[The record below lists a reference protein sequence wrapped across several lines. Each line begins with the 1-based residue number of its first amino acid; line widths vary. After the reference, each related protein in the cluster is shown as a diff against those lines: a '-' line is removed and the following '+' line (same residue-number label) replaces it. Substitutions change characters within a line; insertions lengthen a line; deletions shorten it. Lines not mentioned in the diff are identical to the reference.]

1 LAAKYY
7 LCSLFFKTGC
17 INQIFKL
24 LTKQIMKLVS
34 MSGSPRENVG
44 KKDAKILRRQGL
56 IPCVLYGG
64 KEQIHFTL
72 TELQFKDVVY
82 APEACLIKLSVNN
95 KEYETI
101 LQDIQFHPVTDRII
115 HADFLEVSAGKP
127 VQIEVPI
134 KVKGS
139 SPGVIK
145 GGKLHIK
152 QRKLKVR
159 GLVDVIPAELDV
171 DISKLDIG
179 DSILVG
185 ELAQKGIEFMNV
197 PNSVVVMVKVTR
209 VIALVGDEPEG
220 EEATAGDQPAAEDAT
235 ATE

>member
-1 LAAKYY
+1 
-7 LCSLFFKTGC
+7 
-17 INQIFKL
+17 
-24 LTKQIMKLVS
+24 MKIVS

-64 KEQIHFTL
+64 KEQYHFTL
-72 TELQFKDVVY
+72 TELQFRDVVFV
-82 APEACLIKLSVNN
+82 PDACLIKLSIDK
-95 KEYETI
+95 KEYKAI

-115 HADFLEVSAGKP
+115 HADFLEVIDGKP
-127 VQIEVPI
+127 IKIEVPI
-134 KVKGS
+134 KLKGS

-159 GLVDVIPAELDV
+159 GMADIIPAYLDV

-179 DSILVG
+179 GSIIVG
-185 ELAQKGIEFMNV
+185 ELAQEGLEFLNV
-197 PNSVVVMVKVTR
+197 PNSVLVMVKTTR
-209 VIALVGDEPEG
+209 VAAAGPEDG
-220 EEATAGDQPAAEDAT
+220 AEESAAGDQQSAGDNPQA
-235 ATE
+235 

>member
-1 LAAKYY
+1 
-7 LCSLFFKTGC
+7 
-17 INQIFKL
+17 
-24 LTKQIMKLVS
+24 MKIVS

-64 KEQIHFTL
+64 KEQYHFTL
-72 TELQFKDVVY
+72 TELQFRDVVFV
-82 APEACLIKLSVNN
+82 PDACLIKLSIDK
-95 KEYETI
+95 KEYKAI

-115 HADFLEVSAGKP
+115 HADFLEVIDGKP
-127 VQIEVPI
+127 IKIEVPI
-134 KVKGS
+134 KLKGS

-159 GLVDVIPAELDV
+159 GLADIIPAYLDV

-179 DSILVG
+179 GSIIVG
-185 ELAQKGIEFMNV
+185 ELAQEGLEFLNV
-197 PNSVVVMVKVTR
+197 PNSVLVMVKTTR
-209 VIALVGDEPEG
+209 VAAAGPEDG
-220 EEATAGDQPAAEDAT
+220 TEESAAGDNPQA
-235 ATE
+235 

>member
-1 LAAKYY
+1 
-7 LCSLFFKTGC
+7 
-17 INQIFKL
+17 
-24 LTKQIMKLVS
+24 MKLVS
-34 MSGSPRENVG
+34 MSGSLRENVG

-64 KEQIHFTL
+64 KEQMHFTL
-72 TELQFKDVVY
+72 TELQFRDVVY

-95 KEYETI
+95 KEYEAI

-115 HADFLEVSAGKP
+115 HADFLEVSEGKP

-152 QRKLKVR
+152 QRKLKVK
-159 GLVDVIPAELDV
+159 GLVDAIPAELDV

-185 ELAQKGIEFMNV
+185 ELAQKGLEFMNV

-209 VIALVGDEPEG
+209 VLAIVGDEPEG
-220 EEATAGDQPAAEDAT
+220 GEEAASDDKPTEEAPKAE
-235 ATE
+235 